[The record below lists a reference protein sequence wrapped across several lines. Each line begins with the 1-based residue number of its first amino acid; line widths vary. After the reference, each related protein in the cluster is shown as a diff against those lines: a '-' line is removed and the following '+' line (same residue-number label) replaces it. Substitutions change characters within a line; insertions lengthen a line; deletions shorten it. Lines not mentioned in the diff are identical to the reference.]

1 MNKPKNCIPPALKH
15 GIYSGMTLL
24 PSEDPAEFE
33 KFRQEIIAE
42 YNPVG
47 RSEEDIVENLCRLMW
62 RRQNLSIYRLAEWAK
77 AERQRIRE
85 KFIPSDWEGLVEAL
99 GPERS
104 PEERDALRK
113 KRRKADEEAQT
124 ELGTVWQLV
133 QVGDV
138 ATTDHLL
145 KELSIIE
152 RVEYMIERAL
162 KRLMFVRGVKSI
174 SRPPDTAS
182 PPLRLVNAVT
192 VPTT

>member
-1 MNKPKNCIPPALKH
+1 MQPTSSLEHRMNKPKNCIPPALKH
-15 GIYSGMTLL
+15 GVYSGMTLL

-99 GPERS
+99 GPPRS
-104 PEERDALRK
+104 PAERDALRE
-113 KRRKADEEAQT
+113 KRRRRMKKPKPSSVRHGSSYKSARW
-124 ELGTVWQLV
+124 LQL
-133 QVGDV
+133 
-138 ATTDHLL
+138 
-145 KELSIIE
+145 II
-152 RVEYMIERAL
+152 YW
-162 KRLMFVRGVKSI
+162 KN
-174 SRPPDTAS
+174 SRS
-182 PPLRLVNAVT
+182 SNGWNI
-192 VPTT
+192 